1 VVALL
6 ADTSFGPFQ
15 VRPLCGVRVFAR
27 PAAGNAEARMRSSER
42 EGELQRI
49 RRRIAETWRD
59 TPRKALALETL
70 DRLVWEA
77 YKASND
83 AA

>member
-1 VVALL
+1 
-6 ADTSFGPFQ
+6 
-15 VRPLCGVRVFAR
+15 
-27 PAAGNAEARMRSSER
+27 MRSSER